1 MQRAFEP
8 RPSEQGIWEDVEEF
22 EQEIDK
28 HEGHKQANDKEGVTR
43 AAAKPQEQDGLGGE
57 RRGGGVPEKGEEEED
72 DEEDDDLQKTL
83 NDPLTSGESS
93 LV

>member
-1 MQRAFEP
+1 MAASRMQRAFEP

-28 HEGHKQANDKEGVTR
+28 TQ
-43 AAAKPQEQDGLGGE
+43 
-57 RRGGGVPEKGEEEED
+57 EKGEEEED